1 MVFATRVDSPV
12 FLPCWASQDEKKKLQ
27 KTDHDMADTFLDSNN
42 SPALQHGTARDPR
55 IHDLIEYWT
64 SKLRGRAMPSRSDI
78 DPAEIVRLLPFIAL
92 VDVIPDTPI
101 EKRYRVRLVGTQLV
115 EFHQKDWTGKQIF
128 DVTSSEAAQRIV
140 QAGEFCVNHHR
151 PWLSSGKLYWANH
164 KSAKQFEIVIAPLSA
179 DGAIVNMLLALLVIV
194 P

>member
-1 MVFATRVDSPV
+1 MSGVRIPEAIPGKTVCVRATDYLNPNESGP
-12 FLPCWASQDEKKKLQ
+12 SQ
-27 KTDHDMADTFLDSNN
+27 HSV
-42 SPALQHGTARDPR
+42 ARDPR
-55 IHDLIEYWT
+55 VRDLVEYWK
-64 SKLRGRAMPSRSDI
+64 SKLHGRAMPSRSDI
-78 DPAEIVRLLPFIAL
+78 DPAEIVPLLPFVAL

-101 EKRYRVRLVGTQLV
+101 EKRYRVRLFGTQLV

-128 DVTSSEAAQRIV
+128 DVTSFEAAQRIV

-164 KSAKQFEIVIAPLSA
+164 RGARQFEIAIAPLSV
-179 DGAIVNMLLALLVIV
+179 DGTVVNMLLALLVVV